1 MSDAPSAA
9 PRLLGACPPVS
20 VSRSFVPADV
30 GPHFNQ
36 SGELWWY
43 LGALDRDDGGG
54 LVCVQLSFFRKSSDN
69 CTDASRN
76 DVIST
81 LAIGLP
87 PDRFVQTTRITPA
100 INVSRWRAEPYSLAL
115 GARWGVTAA
124 ASRSRQRLRAEG
136 LDLGNSTWVSAD
148 LDLDVAA
155 PYVRMGDGGIA
166 LLPSPGAPP
175 SVLGHI
181 AQPRIPA
188 SGTVRVGNASLAVR
202 GEMWLQHIWW
212 SAVPGGAFPTWN
224 WFNLQLSDGFN
235 LMLMAL
241 GNATDS
247 TEASGC
253 LGRVGSYG
261 NLVDPRGASAALNW
275 SDVCIRVRDVYE
287 DAQCGVRYP
296 VRSDIRVGAQLRLVV
311 TAEVRDSVVR
321 QGGCKTS
328 YFEGASR
335 ATGEHGGRAVDGR
348 GFTEHQWM
356 TL

>member
-1 MSDAPSAA
+1 MHYFYILFVFRSVFQN
-9 PRLLGACPPVS
+9 PP
-20 VSRSFVPADV
+20 
-30 GPHFNQ
+30 N
-36 SGELWWY
+36 
-43 LGALDRDDGGG
+43 
-54 LVCVQLSFFRKSSDN
+54 
-69 CTDASRN
+69 
-76 DVIST
+76 
-81 LAIGLP
+81 
-87 PDRFVQTTRITPA
+87 
-100 INVSRWRAEPYSLAL
+100 
-115 GARWGVTAA
+115 
-124 ASRSRQRLRAEG
+124 
-136 LDLGNSTWVSAD
+136 
-148 LDLDVAA
+148 
-155 PYVRMGDGGIA
+155 
-166 LLPSPGAPP
+166 

-188 SGTVRVGNASLAVR
+188 SGTVRVGNASLAIR

-224 WFNLQLSDGFN
+224 WFNIQLSSGYN

-287 DAQCGVRYP
+287 DAECGVRYP
-296 VRSDIRVGAQLRLVV
+296 VRSDIRVGARLRLVV

-321 QGGCKTS
+321 QGGCKTA

-335 ATGEHGGRAVDGR
+335 ATGEHGGRAVEGR
-348 GFTEHQWM
+348 GFTEQHLSRNRGEERHGQHQGEQQAQGGRIGVEGI
-356 TL
+356 TAGGQQGPQHLGGIPGFDEPDAGGGDQEPERIKDQATGQQHHQHGEQ